1 MTSSTLLSSPYYPQA
16 NGMAERAVRTAKSI
30 LRQQDPQLALL
41 TYRDT
46 ATEPTK
52 ESPARLLMGRRLRTT
67 VPKLHHQLRPA
78 WPNLSTVKQTDAKAK
93 QAYEYTYNR
102 RYSAKP
108 LPALGVGDRVRLKT
122 DSEKTWRGTGVIQA
136 SCSTPRSFVVK
147 TPQGD
152 TTRRNRRHLQIVNQ
166 ERNDSPT
173 QSQKVTS
180 PPGNM
185 ASATG
190 PTQTN
195 SETSYIPSSP
205 RVLRTR
211 SGRVVKPAVKL
222 TY

>member
-1 MTSSTLLSSPYYPQA
+1 
-16 NGMAERAVRTAKSI
+16 
-30 LRQQDPQLALL
+30 
-41 TYRDT
+41 
-46 ATEPTK
+46 
-52 ESPARLLMGRRLRTT
+52 MGRRIRTT

-78 WPNLSTVKQTDAKAK
+78 WPNLSIVKQTDAKAK
-93 QAYEYTYNR
+93 QTYETTYNR
-102 RYSAKP
+102 RYTAKP

-166 ERNDSPT
+166 ESCNTPIQLPGVSTPPGSTVSTTSPT
-173 QSQKVTS
+173 Q
-180 PPGNM
+180 ND
-185 ASATG
+185 
-190 PTQTN
+190 
-195 SETSYIPSSP
+195 SETGNTISSP

-211 SGRVVKPAVKL
+211 SGRTVKPVIKL